1 MSVQSIP
8 VGLGRVY
15 LIGGCVMVPRTVQM
29 DLTRELIVC
38 RRGMVRR
45 VVRLSKD
52 CADGSDEGAH
62 CVQERNVTESCE
74 VEQGWFPCE
83 DGSRCLHAEH
93 VCDNIEQCGDGSDE
107 GEFCTKPDCST
118 ISCSLGCIMTS

>member
-29 DLTRELIVC
+29 DLTKELIVCC

-45 VVRLSKD
+45 VVRWSKD
-52 CADGSDEGAH
+52 G
-62 CVQERNVTESCE
+62 
-74 VEQGWFPCE
+74 F
-83 DGSRCLHAEH
+83 HARM
-93 VCDNIEQCGDGSDE
+93 G
-107 GEFCTKPDCST
+107 
-118 ISCSLGCIMTS
+118 L